1 MYKQVCKIEME
12 TKGMTNEDILRVLR
26 ETNETD
32 WFEDY
37 TVEEIKTEIEAGFL
51 EVNKNDITFYMEQMG
66 GK

>member
-1 MYKQVCKIEME
+1 MYKQVCKIEID
-12 TKGMTNEDILRVLR
+12 TKGMNSEDILRVLK

-37 TVEEIKTEIEAGFL
+37 TVEEIKTEIKAGFL
-51 EVNKNDITFYMEQMG
+51 EVNKNDITFYMEEMG

>member
-1 MYKQVCKIEME
+1 MYKQICKIEID
-12 TKGMTNEDILRVLR
+12 TKGMNNKDILKVLK

-37 TVEEIKTEIEAGFL
+37 TVEEINKEIKAGFL
-51 EVNKNDITFYMEQMG
+51 EVNKNDITFYMEEMG

>member
-1 MYKQVCKIEME
+1 MYKQICKIEME
-12 TKGMTNEDILRVLR
+12 TKGMSSEEILKVLK

-37 TVEEIKTEIEAGFL
+37 TVEEINKEIKAGFL
-51 EVNKNDITFYMEQMG
+51 EVNKNNITFYMEEMG

>member
-1 MYKQVCKIEME
+1 MYKQVCKIEID
-12 TKGMTNEDILRVLR
+12 TKGMNSEDILRVLK

-37 TVEEIKTEIEAGFL
+37 TVEEIDKEIKAGFL
-51 EVNKNDITFYMEQMG
+51 EVNKNNITFYMEEMG

>member
-1 MYKQVCKIEME
+1 MYKQICKIEME
-12 TKGMTNEDILRVLR
+12 TKGMSSEDILRVLK

-37 TVEEIKTEIEAGFL
+37 TVEEIETEIKAGFL
-51 EVNKNDITFYMEQMG
+51 EVNKDDITFYMEEMG

>member
-1 MYKQVCKIEME
+1 MYKQVCKIEMKTE
-12 TKGMTNEDILRVLR
+12 GMSNKDILKVLK

-37 TVEEIKTEIEAGFL
+37 TVEEIKTEIKAGFL
-51 EVNKNDITFYMEQMG
+51 EVNKSNITFYMEEMR

>member
-1 MYKQVCKIEME
+1 MYKQICKIEID
-12 TKGMTNEDILRVLR
+12 TKGMNSEDILRVLK

-37 TVEEIKTEIEAGFL
+37 TVEEIKTEIKAGFL
-51 EVNKNDITFYMEQMG
+51 EVNKNDITFYMEEMG

>member
-1 MYKQVCKIEME
+1 MYKQICKIEID
-12 TKGMTNEDILRVLR
+12 TKGMTNEDILRVLK

-37 TVEEIKTEIEAGFL
+37 TVEEIKTEIKAGFL
-51 EVNKNDITFYMEQMG
+51 EVNKNDITFYMEEMG

>member
-1 MYKQVCKIEME
+1 MYKQVCKIETE
-12 TKGMTNEDILRVLR
+12 TKGMNSEDILRVLK

-37 TVEEIKTEIEAGFL
+37 TVEEIKTEIKAGFL
-51 EVNKNDITFYMEQMG
+51 EVNKNDITFYMEEMG

>member
-1 MYKQVCKIEME
+1 MYKQICKIEME
-12 TKGMTNEDILRVLR
+12 TKGMSSEDILRVLK

-37 TVEEIKTEIEAGFL
+37 TVEEIDKEIKAGFL
-51 EVNKNDITFYMEQMG
+51 EVNKNDITFYMEEMG

>member
-1 MYKQVCKIEME
+1 MYKQVCKIEIE
-12 TKGMTNEDILRVLR
+12 TEGMSNKDILKVLK

-37 TVEEIKTEIEAGFL
+37 TVEEIDKEIKAGFL
-51 EVNKNDITFYMEQMG
+51 GVNKNNITFYMEEMG

>member
-1 MYKQVCKIEME
+1 MYKQICKIEME
-12 TKGMTNEDILRVLR
+12 TKGMSSEEILKVLK

-37 TVEEIKTEIEAGFL
+37 TVEEIDREIKAGFL
-51 EVNKNDITFYMEQMG
+51 EVNKNDITFYMEEIG